1 MINSPLIS
9 DLIFKGDVHEIKEII
24 GRSRELGMQTFD
36 QALFDLHES
45 GDISYEE
52 ALRNADSVNDIR
64 LKIKLEGKG
73 AHNRDNSA
81 GLDHLG
87 MV

>member
-1 MINSPLIS
+1 M
-9 DLIFKGDVHEIKEII
+9 HEIKEII

-45 GDISYEE
+45 GAISYED
-52 ALRNADSVNDIR
+52 ALRNADSVNDLR
-64 LKIKLEGKG
+64 LRIKLEGKG
-73 AHNRDNSA
+73 AHNRDMSA

-87 MV
+87 VV